1 MLWVKYRNKRGS
13 LNGGMRVEQELSKLR
28 ALYLNTHTS
37 KESPLIHAEDL
48 NLSMDARVVT
58 LEELVEQMG

>member
-28 ALYLNTHTS
+28 ALYLNMHIK

-48 NLSMDARVVT
+48 NPSMDARVVT

>member
-13 LNGGMRVEQELSKLR
+13 LNSGMRVEQELSKLR
-28 ALYLNTHTS
+28 ALYLNMHTK

-48 NLSMDARVVT
+48 NPSMDARVIT
-58 LEELVEQMG
+58 LEELAEQMG